1 MVFQRQHARRQDAV
15 TNSTGP
21 TSAMD
26 EPLARDWLP
35 LIGGPSGFFAGD
47 RSVIF
52 FRPRLRAVAVNCAFS
67 AKATSCPFVAPL
79 RSAVATMSC

>member
-1 MVFQRQHARRQDAV
+1 
-15 TNSTGP
+15 
-21 TSAMD
+21 MD

-35 LIGGPSGFFAGD
+35 LIAGPSGLTLRPVTGL
-47 RSVIF
+47 IF